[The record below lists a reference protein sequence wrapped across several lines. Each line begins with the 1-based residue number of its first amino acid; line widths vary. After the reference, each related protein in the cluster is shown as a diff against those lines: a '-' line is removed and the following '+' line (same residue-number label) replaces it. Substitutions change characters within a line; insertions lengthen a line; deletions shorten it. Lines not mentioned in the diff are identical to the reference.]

1 MGLAAAPLPPGPLR
15 ELDDFV
21 DRLGAE
27 DLHRVPAP
35 CLGEDLVAL
44 RRGIDRLEAE
54 FARRLAVFD
63 RKGGYAASGAVSA
76 TAWLRGTCR
85 LSGPAAAERVRLA
98 RNLEALPATAEAFAA
113 GELAYGHAAVIS
125 RSADEVGPELARDA
139 ESILLKAAREVDPGR
154 LRKVGRHLRFVID
167 PDGGLA
173 AAERAHELRRLHL
186 SQTYDGMWVLDALL
200 DAEGGAMLHAALE
213 PLCKPLPGD
222 RRKPWQ
228 IRCDG
233 LLELARRQL
242 QGGGLPEVAGQRPH
256 LTVTADLAVLQG
268 GAGAGETECGQP
280 LPGETVRRLACDAS
294 VTRVLLGPS
303 SEPLDV
309 GRATRVIP
317 AALRRALVVR
327 DRGCAWPGQ
336 GGCDRPPA
344 WCDGHHIH
352 AWEDGGPTNLSNT
365 CLLCQVHHRKVHE
378 GRWRLVRLPDGRLQA
393 RPP

>member
-125 RSADEVGPELARDA
+125 RSVDEVGPELARDA
-139 ESILLKAAREVDPGR
+139 ESILLKAAREWA
-154 LRKVGRHLRFVID
+154 RKAGATHLELD
-167 PDGGLA
+167 SGLA
-173 AAERAHELRRLHL
+173 RTDAHRFYEH
-186 SQTYDGMWVLDALL
+186 
-200 DAEGGAMLHAALE
+200 EGGTRQSYSF
-213 PLCKPLPGD
+213 G
-222 RRKPWQ
+222 W
-228 IRCDG
+228 
-233 LLELARRQL
+233 EL
-242 QGGGLPEVAGQRPH
+242 
-256 LTVTADLAVLQG
+256 
-268 GAGAGETECGQP
+268 
-280 LPGETVRRLACDAS
+280 
-294 VTRVLLGPS
+294 
-303 SEPLDV
+303 
-309 GRATRVIP
+309 
-317 AALRRALVVR
+317 
-327 DRGCAWPGQ
+327 
-336 GGCDRPPA
+336 
-344 WCDGHHIH
+344 
-352 AWEDGGPTNLSNT
+352 
-365 CLLCQVHHRKVHE
+365 
-378 GRWRLVRLPDGRLQA
+378 
-393 RPP
+393 